1 MTESNP
7 PKPSDPAD
15 PSSAREALEESE
27 RQASREHPENFKDN
41 ETDAKVVEILP
52 IDGEG
57 SAIKGIDPE
66 K

>member
-1 MTESNP
+1 MTTP
-7 PKPSDPAD
+7 RPSD
-15 PSSAREALEESE
+15 EALTESE
-27 RQASREHPENFKDN
+27 RRASQTHPENFKED
-41 ETDAKVVEILP
+41 ETDDKVVEILP

>member
-1 MTESNP
+1 MTATPRQN
-7 PKPSDPAD
+7 D
-15 PSSAREALEESE
+15 EALTESE
-27 RQASREHPENFKDN
+27 RRAAETHPDNFKEV
-41 ETDAKVVEILP
+41 ETDEKVIEILP